1 MPKQSR
7 DAYGVASVVPT
18 QRAGILTLRRSAQGC
33 MLCSTTGFRRVTMT
47 GTEYWALGYLSGML
61 MAWLMRKTERPPR
74 ANR

>member
-1 MPKQSR
+1 MP
-7 DAYGVASVVPT
+7 PT
-18 QRAGILTLRRSAQGC
+18 CAILHPLPARWLQEAA
-33 MLCSTTGFRRVTMT
+33 MT